1 MEELEMPGKQLNR
14 SRYLKIPGVEKE
26 PLESNE
32 GPDQGRRSAT
42 GVSGPLD
49 PGTRNG
55 AEDAGPV

>member
-1 MEELEMPGKQLNR
+1 MPGKQLNR